1 MSIKALTKYTLAAA
15 VIMGA
20 MVGGTMAKELSL
32 SYFMGP
38 KHPMNKFV
46 FTPFAKKLAEVSGGK
61 FTIKQ
66 FAGGALNSAPPKQ
79 YSILVK
85 GVADVAFA
93 LPGYTAQLFPITNVI
108 TVPGMAT
115 SALDGTKKLLN
126 AKKLIEKEYKAKL
139 LAVWANQP
147 PVLLTKKKPVRSLA
161 DMKGLKVRVTS
172 KQNVPF
178 IEALG
183 ASAVS
188 QPVTVINQNLQNG
201 TIDAILIGAS
211 AIRSFKLYEPAKYLT
226 VGIPGSGSA
235 FVLLM
240 NNKVYDAMSAQ
251 EKKWVDAASGQW
263 LSESGGVGFD
273 KAAAGG
279 MKISKEKGVEKIQLS
294 KVEQDKFIAA
304 MAPAMAKF
312 RAKKISGNLTG
323 GDILKAMKG
332 M

>member
-79 YSILVK
+79 YSILIK

-139 LAVWANQP
+139 LAVWAN
-147 PVLLTKKKPVRSLA
+147 
-161 DMKGLKVRVTS
+161 MKGLKVRVTS

-251 EKKWVDAASGQW
+251 EKTWVDAASGQW

-323 GDILKAMKG
+323 GDILKG